1 MLPSD
6 GSSSLW
12 LSWPLLD
19 SGTPSGGQP
28 RNNRRQKASK
38 SVRRLLM
45 LISTLSYD
53 GWMATVVGPMMEN
66 VVLQRVLCV
75 YIKK

>member
-1 MLPSD
+1 
-6 GSSSLW
+6 
-12 LSWPLLD
+12 
-19 SGTPSGGQP
+19 
-28 RNNRRQKASK
+28 
-38 SVRRLLM
+38 M